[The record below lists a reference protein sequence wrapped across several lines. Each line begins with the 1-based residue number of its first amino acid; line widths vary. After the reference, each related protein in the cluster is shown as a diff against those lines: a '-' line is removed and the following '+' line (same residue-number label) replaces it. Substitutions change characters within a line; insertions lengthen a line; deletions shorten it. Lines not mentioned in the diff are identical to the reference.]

1 MNGIQACA
9 SPPTLFCG
17 PCTGAPAPLQM
28 FILIN
33 IATPNAPTNKAHQLS
48 LVSFAYILLYILEQC
63 YDILFAA
70 HSYCLIYY
78 LSVL

>member
-1 MNGIQACA
+1 MPTSARLHINHTRGDVGIA
-9 SPPTLFCG
+9 PYKYFVGIIHTDGRTLC
-17 PCTGAPAPLQM
+17 
-28 FILIN
+28 
-33 IATPNAPTNKAHQLS
+33 APTNKAHQLS

-63 YDILFAA
+63 YDIFFAA